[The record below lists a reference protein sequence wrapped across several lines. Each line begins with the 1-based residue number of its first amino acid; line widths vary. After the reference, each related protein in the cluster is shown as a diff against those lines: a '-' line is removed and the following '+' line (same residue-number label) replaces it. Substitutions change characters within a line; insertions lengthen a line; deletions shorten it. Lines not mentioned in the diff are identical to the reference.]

1 MEVHAHAHTA
11 APPDSHRDHRGR
23 KKWTHYLWEFLML
36 FLAVFCGFL
45 AENVREHQVE
55 KNREKQYIRSFIEDL
70 EADMI
75 SLQNR
80 IGYCDL
86 TIKRADSLIT
96 ILNRPDK
103 EKMAGEIY
111 YFFRWIH
118 RSDVFSVNDRTIV
131 QLRNAGGMRL
141 VSSKNVSDSMVS
153 YYKEVDFIRFIYE
166 EQTEFRRSLRPYFPK
181 ILDGADYG
189 KTIDENNNVVRTDAP
204 MKLKST
210 DPDAINACLIIL
222 NNIKGINMGIK
233 RRIEILKEKAKIIR
247 GSILKEYH
255 ME

>member
-1 MEVHAHAHTA
+1 MEVHAHTHS
-11 APPDSHRDHRGR
+11 PR
-23 KKWTHYLWEFLML
+23 KKWTHYFWEFLML

-70 EADMI
+70 EADTI
-75 SLQNR
+75 SFRNR
-80 IGYCDL
+80 IEYCDL
-86 TIKRADSLIT
+86 TIRRADSLKT
-96 ILNRPDK
+96 ILSSPDR

-141 VSSKNVSDSMVS
+141 VSSKKVSDSMIS

-166 EQTEFRRSLRPYFPK
+166 EQTEFRRSLRPYLPV
-181 ILDGADYG
+181 ILDGMEYG
-189 KTIDENNNVVRTDAP
+189 KFIDENNKVIRTNAP
-204 MKLKST
+204 VKLRSS
-210 DPDAINACLIIL
+210 DPDTFNACLIIL
-222 NNIKGINMGIK
+222 NNLKGISISIK
-233 RRIEILKEKAKIIR
+233 ERIENLKEKAKIIR